1 MWETILPPCRL
12 SQAWLIYKYT
22 GDGMR
27 NLKVWFHKL
36 VAKMAFGRLS
46 NKGCWYIN
54 NPVQKN
60 DSGFLLDFE
69 ILRRWWVGLR
79 MKGPVFFFSLKGFCG
94 LPAPKF
100 K

>member
-1 MWETILPPCRL
+1 
-12 SQAWLIYKYT
+12 
-22 GDGMR
+22 MR

-46 NKGCWYIN
+46 NKKCWHIN

-69 ILRRWWVGLR
+69 ILRL
-79 MKGPVFFFSLKGFCG
+79 LKI
-94 LPAPKF
+94 L
-100 K
+100 